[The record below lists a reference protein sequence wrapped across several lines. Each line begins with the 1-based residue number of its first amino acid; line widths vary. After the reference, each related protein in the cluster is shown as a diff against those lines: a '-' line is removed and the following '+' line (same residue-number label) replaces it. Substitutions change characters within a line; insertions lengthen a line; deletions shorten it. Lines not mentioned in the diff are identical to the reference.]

1 MTTAGRGAADGMAR
15 GMTGGAVVDL
25 GVHEPY
31 DAPGVFAFLAARA
44 VPGVEVAHLAGDRL
58 TYARTLR
65 TRSGTGT
72 LGVSARAAGAG
83 WRLEVQVDT
92 SGGAQESELVD
103 AARRLL
109 DLDHDAIAA
118 DAALARDP
126 LLSLAVRDVPGI
138 RVPGSVDAA
147 ELLVRAVVGQQI
159 SVAAARTHLSRLV
172 QAGGSA
178 YDARVPG
185 LDRLFP
191 TPTQIAEVVPDPVP
205 GTAPDPQRPL
215 RLPGRSTSAVL
226 AAVRDLDSGELV
238 ISSATDPVR
247 LRESLVRR
255 PSIGPWTAAYVAMR
269 VLGDP
274 DAWLS
279 TDVALVA
286 GARSL
291 GMLPAHLSTREAHRV
306 LARRAESWAPWRS
319 YAVMHLWQAA
329 ARASSDAAGSRL
341 RR

>member
-138 RVPGSVDAA
+138 RVP
-147 ELLVRAVVGQQI
+147 VRSTPPSCWCVPSWA
-159 SVAAARTHLSRLV
+159 SR
-172 QAGGSA
+172 SPSP
-178 YDARVPG
+178 R
-185 LDRLFP
+185 
-191 TPTQIAEVVPDPVP
+191 
-205 GTAPDPQRPL
+205 
-215 RLPGRSTSAVL
+215 PGRT
-226 AAVRDLDSGELV
+226 
-238 ISSATDPVR
+238 
-247 LRESLVRR
+247 
-255 PSIGPWTAAYVAMR
+255 
-269 VLGDP
+269 
-274 DAWLS
+274 
-279 TDVALVA
+279 
-286 GARSL
+286 
-291 GMLPAHLSTREAHRV
+291 
-306 LARRAESWAPWRS
+306 
-319 YAVMHLWQAA
+319 
-329 ARASSDAAGSRL
+329 
-341 RR
+341 